1 MGHSQAQKKAN
12 HDKIVAIASRRMR
25 ERGIDG
31 VSVADIMAEAGLT
44 HGGFYAH
51 FASREELVRE
61 ALAFG
66 LAESERRSSKA
77 IAKATS
83 GSGGDAHAAWVESY
97 LSVAHRDEIARG
109 CALATLAPDIARA
122 PEETRDLL
130 TADIK
135 RRLGAR
141 GRKSEE
147 TALAAISTAV
157 GALMLS
163 RAVNDEALSRQL
175 LEAAKAA
182 LR

>member
-12 HDKIVAIASRRMR
+12 HERIVAIAARRMR

-51 FASREELVRE
+51 FASRDDLVRE
-61 ALAFG
+61 ALAFA
-66 LAESERRSSKA
+66 LAESERRSGKA
-77 IAKATS
+77 VAKA
-83 GSGGDAHAAWVESY
+83 GGDPHAAWVESY
-97 LSVAHRDEIARG
+97 LSPAHRDEVARG
-109 CALATLAPDIARA
+109 CALAALGPEIARA
-122 PEETRDLL
+122 PEATRELL

-135 RRLGAR
+135 RRLAAR
-141 GRKSEE
+141 GRKSEDK
-147 TALAAISTAV
+147 ALAALATAV

-163 RAVNDEALSRQL
+163 RAVSDEALSRQL
-175 LEAAKAA
+175 LDAAKAA

>member
-25 ERGIDG
+25 ERGVDG
-31 VSVADIMAEAGLT
+31 VSVVDVMAEAGLT

-51 FASREELVRE
+51 FASRDELVRE
-61 ALAFG
+61 ALEFA

-77 IAKATS
+77 VAKA
-83 GSGGDAHAAWVESY
+83 GGDPHTAWVESY
-97 LSVAHRDEIARG
+97 LSTAHRDEVARG
-109 CALATLAPDIARA
+109 CALAALAPEIARA
-122 PEETRDLL
+122 PEETRDVL
-130 TADIK
+130 TDDIK

-147 TALAAISTAV
+147 KALAALSTAV
-157 GALMLS
+157 GALMLA

-175 LEAAKAA
+175 LDAAKAA